1 MARLAAAIFGKP
13 DMLLLDEPTN
23 HLSIAA
29 VLWLARELKES
40 PTWEDRIIVVVSHDR
55 FFLDEVCG
63 DVLHVSL
70 QFGLPEYSPSFDY
83 DQSLSVPSRRRLL
96 DTIQAEGALLISP
109 HLPFP
114 GVGRVEGEGTAR
126 AFAPLALGPPEEGK
140 L

>member
-1 MARLAAAIFGKP
+1 MRCCGWQEGHTPGLQVTRISSGGEAAYFI
-13 DMLLLDEPTN
+13 
-23 HLSIAA
+23 
-29 VLWLARELKES
+29 
-40 PTWEDRIIVVVSHDR
+40 
-55 FFLDEVCG
+55 G

-70 QFGLPEYSPSFDY
+70 QFGLPHYSPSFDY